1 MVRDPSSTTDQP
13 IFILQPKEPI
23 PSRFGFIIGDCFQ
36 NLRSSL
42 DYLVRELVIAAGNK
56 PTDREMFPICKTPKG
71 FKGAVERGQLEGIP
85 ADAFKEIESIQPYN
99 LGDDWEKSTLWVV
112 DELTNI
118 NKHRRVPLTMLRG
131 AQSHSA
137 VPLGIGPF
145 EFTLDTSVMPVFD
158 ENAKL
163 RPVLDTQKMERHFQ
177 AFACITF
184 DEGPAKGM
192 EVTLCINEWMAYILN
207 DVVRPIARFL

>member
-1 MVRDPSSTTDQP
+1 MHLQELNSELTRYFDTNPAKMVRDPSSTTDQP

-145 EFTLDTSVMPVFD
+145 DFLGHRDDVLLDRLAV
-158 ENAKL
+158 L
-163 RPVLDTQKMERHFQ
+163 R
-177 AFACITF
+177 
-184 DEGPAKGM
+184 
-192 EVTLCINEWMAYILN
+192 
-207 DVVRPIARFL
+207 RPLQSPP